1 MSHCRTF
8 AVELVETRKKSIW
21 GYYSDHMKVLKCI
34 LCVLNLAKPYFMCT
48 FFSPVNMSISIL
60 YAGFLTNLYAIVK

>member
-21 GYYSDHMKVLKCI
+21 RYYSDHMKVLKCV

-48 FFSPVNMSISIL
+48 FFSVNISVSIL
-60 YAGFLTNLYAIVK
+60 HPILFTNTYAIVI

>member
-8 AVELVETRKKSIW
+8 AVELVEMRKKSIW

-48 FFSPVNMSISIL
+48 FFLPPTRKYLREYPPPHTIC
-60 YAGFLTNLYAIVK
+60 

>member
-48 FFSPVNMSISIL
+48 FFL
-60 YAGFLTNLYAIVK
+60 

>member
-48 FFSPVNMSISIL
+48 FFFRKDLRQYPLPYIIC
-60 YAGFLTNLYAIVK
+60 

>member
-8 AVELVETRKKSIW
+8 AVELGETRKKSIW

-34 LCVLNLAKPYFMCT
+34 LCVLNLAKLYFMCT
-48 FFSPVNMSISIL
+48 FFPPINIVSIL
-60 YAGFLTNLYAIVK
+60 YPVVFAKPGPVVK

>member
-21 GYYSDHMKVLKCI
+21 GYYSDHMKVLNCI
-34 LCVLNLAKPYFMCT
+34 LCVLKLAKPYFMCT
-48 FFSPVNMSISIL
+48 FFFSVKISVSTLCLIL
-60 YAGFLTNLYAIVK
+60 FANPYAVVK